1 MARIFIFLN
10 CFVSAY
16 TWVFKKLTALLK
28 CSPGQNLVSH
38 MIKFCETRRV
48 SQNDRPRT
56 KWFTSWLYFSIQ
68 NTCRHFFFGD
78 ILVLFPK
85 TSELITYNYDVLS
98 ESKIQEID
106 IMGLFFI

>member
-1 MARIFIFLN
+1 MIDHVPNGLHPGYFL
-10 CFVSAY
+10 A
-16 TWVFKKLTALLK
+16 FKIH
-28 CSPGQNLVSH
+28 VD
-38 MIKFCETRRV
+38 I
-48 SQNDRPRT
+48 
-56 KWFTSWLYFSIQ
+56 
-68 NTCRHFFFGD
+68 FFFGD